1 MYLRTFENMCLEIYG
16 LDPACFLTALGLVW
30 QVALKKA
37 EVKLDLLADIDMWLV
52 IEKAVRIGIFG
63 KHGKL

>member
-30 QVALKKA
+30 QVALKKT
-37 EVKLDLLADIDMWLV
+37 EVKLDLLADIDM
-52 IEKAVRIGIFG
+52 
-63 KHGKL
+63 